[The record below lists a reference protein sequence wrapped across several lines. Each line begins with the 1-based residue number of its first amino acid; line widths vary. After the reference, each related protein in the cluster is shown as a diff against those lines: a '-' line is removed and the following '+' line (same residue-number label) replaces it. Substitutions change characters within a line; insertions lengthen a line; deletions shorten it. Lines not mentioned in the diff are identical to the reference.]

1 MLRSLPLGKMAK
13 VESKNR
19 RNIRIGS
26 PLRNWKSWK
35 ATTVL
40 ATTSCDPGSAPR
52 PLRGEIWLVEAQ
64 RSPATPGMGSR
75 KVIVMSR
82 DSLLHLPWRLVIP
95 ISPWQ
100 EQDSGQFWKVP
111 LEDTSRKGQPGGG
124 VAETLHVTTIRLDR
138 FLERVGVLGAE
149 RLQDLAATVALAVGH
164 Q

>member
-1 MLRSLPLGKMAK
+1 
-13 VESKNR
+13 
-19 RNIRIGS
+19 
-26 PLRNWKSWK
+26 
-35 ATTVL
+35 
-40 ATTSCDPGSAPR
+40 
-52 PLRGEIWLVEAQ
+52 
-64 RSPATPGMGSR
+64 
-75 KVIVMSR
+75 MSR

>member
-1 MLRSLPLGKMAK
+1 
-13 VESKNR
+13 
-19 RNIRIGS
+19 
-26 PLRNWKSWK
+26 
-35 ATTVL
+35 
-40 ATTSCDPGSAPR
+40 
-52 PLRGEIWLVEAQ
+52 
-64 RSPATPGMGSR
+64 MGSR

-95 ISPWQ
+95 IRPWQ

-111 LEDTSRKGQPGGG
+111 LEDPSRKGQTGGD